1 MVTPMMALEGVHVLD
16 VASMLAGPY
25 CATLLGDLGADVI
38 KLEPP
43 NGDETRRFGPR
54 RGTDSGVFVGVNR
67 NKRSVRVDLR
77 TEDGKQVLARLVQ
90 WADIVVDNLRPT
102 ARRSLGLDHETLRA
116 QNPRIISVSL
126 SSFGPDGPYAGRA
139 GIDPVA
145 QALSGFMSVTGP
157 AGGEPTKAGP
167 PVGDATASMLAAV
180 GALAALRAR
189 ELTGVGQ
196 QVDTSLIDGLVHIQ
210 APYTGQY
217 FLLGTQQPRTGN
229 SIDWYAPYNAYA
241 CGDGRYL
248 HLACYNDKFFG
259 NLCSALGRP
268 ELADDE
274 RFRTNDLRLENRD
287 ALDEIIGAFLAE
299 LPRQKALDVLW
310 EHDVIVGPVNEYAD
324 VFADPQVLH
333 NKMVVEVEHHSG
345 PLRVTGVPV
354 RLSENPGAVR
364 RPPPGLGEHTEEIL
378 AELGFDEEFAARLA
392 PEETR

>member
-1 MVTPMMALEGVHVLD
+1 MMALEGIHVLD

-43 NGDETRRFGPR
+43 RGDETRRFGPR

-77 TEDGKQVLARLVQ
+77 TEDGRLVLERLVA
-90 WADIVVDNLRPT
+90 WADIVVDNLRPE
-102 ARRSLGLDHETLRA
+102 ARSRLGLDHESLRSV
-116 QNPRIISVSL
+116 NPRVISVSL

-145 QALSGFMSVTGP
+145 QALTGFMAVTGP
-157 AGGEPTKAGP
+157 RGGEPTKAGP
-167 PVGDATASMLAAV
+167 PVGDATASLLATV

-189 ELTGVGQ
+189 ELTGTGQ
-196 QVDTSLIDGLVHIQ
+196 QVDASLIDGLLHIQ

-217 FLLGTQQPRTGN
+217 FLLGSQQPRTGN
-229 SIDWYAPYNAYA
+229 SIDWYAPYNAYP
-241 CGDGRYL
+241 CGDGKFL

-259 NLCSALGRP
+259 NLCNALERP
-268 ELADDE
+268 ELAADE
-274 RFRTNDLRLENRD
+274 RFATNERRLENRD
-287 ALDEIIGAFLAE
+287 ELDAIIRGFLAGHTRRE
-299 LPRQKALDVLW
+299 ALDVLW
-310 EHDVIVGPVNEYAD
+310 DNDVIVGPVNDYED

-333 NKMVVEVEHHSG
+333 NQMVVEVDHHSG

-354 RLSENPGAVR
+354 RLSATPGSVR
-364 RPPPGLGEHTEEIL
+364 RPPPGLGEHTGEIL
-378 AELGFDEEFAARLA
+378 DELGFDADFIARLTK
-392 PEETR
+392 EEDQ